1 MILARFVVASALL
14 LGIASA
20 ARAQG
25 QVQLSC
31 SGTLVEARGRAE
43 LKRATQQ
50 LRVSLALEAEAPSS
64 DAALAELQRRLAVV
78 RTALQGLAVRD
89 LQVSSPST
97 WNRPASRHAP
107 AAVQASLQVSGLL
120 APAQLQALVRQ
131 VGALP
136 GVRLAP
142 VAAEAD
148 RAGDR
153 AARRQLL
160 RSAYQDALQQAEDVA
175 SAMGLGR
182 LQPLEVQLDGGSR
195 PMPLRA
201 AAMADAAVPPFDPD
215 ELPGP
220 LEQLSLQVRFCAR

>member
-1 MILARFVVASALL
+1 
-14 LGIASA
+14 
-20 ARAQG
+20 
-25 QVQLSC
+25 
-31 SGTLVEARGRAE
+31 
-43 LKRATQQ
+43 
-50 LRVSLALEAEAPSS
+50 
-64 DAALAELQRRLAVV
+64 
-78 RTALQGLAVRD
+78 
-89 LQVSSPST
+89 
-97 WNRPASRHAP
+97 
-107 AAVQASLQVSGLL
+107 
-120 APAQLQALVRQ
+120 

-215 ELPGP
+215 ELPDP